1 MFVAPSTNSASF
13 KAFCWSG
20 SHFSALCLQKVSRV
34 SKVCFLNVIPSLAF
48 QCHIVWSLKF
58 SPQNIILHLCR
69 CKCTDFCRVIIQ
81 HVILTFRSV
90 NCTRV
95 RQTFWKGIQYWS
107 EDFRLEHPAQE
118 PITPLSMFFPMV
130 SCPYF
135 HKTNSNLKTY
145 LLQLPATV
153 YYFVFLCQVRIL

>member
-69 CKCTDFCRVIIQ
+69 CKCTDFCTVIISACYFNFQVRKLYQGEADLLERNPVLIWRFQVRAPSTRTHHTSQ
-81 HVILTFRSV
+81 HV
-90 NCTRV
+90 
-95 RQTFWKGIQYWS
+95 
-107 EDFRLEHPAQE
+107 
-118 PITPLSMFFPMV
+118 FPMV